1 MRGTEQSGTFYS
13 AVKGENKKLAA
24 LIAGFFVSSIVL
36 CTIGLLPL
44 NTANQPPVLK
54 AVLLCFVIAAAAC
67 FFFRRMNALLR
78 GNPAHYSCDDV
89 KFTVTSAD
97 ASTTL
102 YFTAIEDITFAERKF
117 LKLKR
122 GYDVTVF
129 TSERSYR
136 FTIVF
141 NGFNNLPRPE
151 DTPFNPIVT
160 WVRCADKR
168 LSSSLSQQ
176 EFVRPAPDMSAPCA
190 PLLRSAP
197 TPSTDE
203 MPTVGGSSLQ
213 GVLSRLDEELNAAA
227 DAAAQ
232 PVPPAPPVQ
241 PVPSPEQERIAAE
254 ENPVITLGTFSCEH
268 PSTWVL
274 RIFAAASSVV
284 GGLFVLRGLAMI
296 GSVSKMDYAV
306 GALALIIWVVVWITL
321 FRFGNTGTEY
331 SFRLRRTEMTIT
343 RRGGREEVLY
353 TRDLVRVEHRPM
365 RFLWR
370 QYGWVITV
378 VTRYK
383 KLSFRVLFPY
393 GKKFC
398 PYNKTALA
406 QLEEYCPAQ
415 PAEKENK

>member
-151 DTPFNPIVT
+151 DTPFSPILT
-160 WVRCADKR
+160 WVR
-168 LSSSLSQQ
+168 
-176 EFVRPAPDMSAPCA
+176 
-190 PLLRSAP
+190 
-197 TPSTDE
+197 
-203 MPTVGGSSLQ
+203 
-213 GVLSRLDEELNAAA
+213 
-227 DAAAQ
+227 
-232 PVPPAPPVQ
+232 
-241 PVPSPEQERIAAE
+241 
-254 ENPVITLGTFSCEH
+254 H
-268 PSTWVL
+268 
-274 RIFAAASSVV
+274 
-284 GGLFVLRGLAMI
+284 
-296 GSVSKMDYAV
+296 
-306 GALALIIWVVVWITL
+306 AL
-321 FRFGNTGTEY
+321 
-331 SFRLRRTEMTIT
+331 
-343 RRGGREEVLY
+343 
-353 TRDLVRVEHRPM
+353 P
-365 RFLWR
+365 
-370 QYGWVITV
+370 
-378 VTRYK
+378 
-383 KLSFRVLFPY
+383 
-393 GKKFC
+393 
-398 PYNKTALA
+398 
-406 QLEEYCPAQ
+406 
-415 PAEKENK
+415 